1 MSCEICCEKFN
12 KSLNAKVTCICGF
25 DACKTCVR
33 TYLLS
38 TAKDPHC
45 MKCKNRWSSKFVV
58 DNLNRSYV
66 NGDYKKHRKIL
77 LVDREIS
84 KTPELM
90 HLVERKRLIEDKNK
104 ELKKVNEEEKAA
116 KKVYYAILTKRKQID
131 QEILAI
137 EKGDTKTERKKFI
150 MPCPADNCK
159 GYLSTQ
165 YKCEVCK
172 LYTCPDCYEIVGY
185 TKEDEHTCIESN
197 LQSAALIKK
206 ETKGCPQC
214 GVRIYKISGCNQM
227 WCTECKVAFNWNT
240 GSIEHGGQIHNPHY
254 YQYLREQ
261 NNGETP
267 PRNPGDILCGGII
280 RYEHLRGLNGYLKNF
295 NKPEWFDTLKTDEV
309 IAEFIDKFQI
319 NEVRHFTVMM
329 MHLHLLINHI
339 TTMNLRLSREKV
351 RSLNNNDHLT
361 VLYIMGG
368 KTKEELS
375 SDIMKHD
382 TARKKETEMLNVYEL
397 LSVVGIEKYNH
408 LSEIYKTHSQQE
420 DFVINGLIT
429 VIHAIISL
437 ITEYNTLIEY
447 CNRQAVDI
455 SKTYNKSVTV
465 IKYLPHKF
473 DYGLRHG
480 RFREEDLKG
489 LFINPKGNNAEA
501 SSSSDNK

>member
-45 MKCKNRWSSKFVV
+45 MKCKNQWSSKFVV

-66 NGDYKKHRKIL
+66 DGDYKKHRKIL

-90 HLVERKRLIEDKNK
+90 HLVERRKLIEDKNE
-104 ELKKVNEEEKAA
+104 ELNKVKAEEEAMRKL
-116 KKVYYAILTKRKQID
+116 YYAILNKQT
-131 QEILAI
+131 EIKNEI
-137 EKGDTKTERKKFI
+137 IGIRNGDTKTERKKFI
-150 MPCPADNCK
+150 MPCPGDNCK

-185 TKEDEHTCIESN
+185 TKEDEHTCIEAN

-214 GVRIYKISGCNQM
+214 GVRIFKISGCNQM

-240 GSIEHGGQIHNPHY
+240 GSIIYGGQVHNPHY
-254 YQYLREQ
+254 YQYMRDQ
-261 NNGETP
+261 NNGEAA
-267 PRNPGDILCGGII
+267 PRNPGDVLCGGLVGYHHMSGFI
-280 RYEHLRGLNGYLKNF
+280 RYVNSF
-295 NKPEWFDTLKTDEV
+295 NMPEWFNTLKTDKV
-309 IAEFIDKFQI
+309 IAEFIEKFQI

-329 MHLHLLINHI
+329 MNLHRAINHI
-339 TTMNLRLSREKV
+339 TNINLNQSREKV
-351 RSLNNNDHLT
+351 RSLDNNDHLT
-361 VLYIMGG
+361 VLYIINR

-375 SDIMKHD
+375 SDVLKND
-382 TARKKETEMLNVYEL
+382 TARKKHTEMLNVYEL

-408 LSEIYKTHSQQE
+408 LSQIGKTHSQQGG
-420 DFVINGLIT
+420 FVINSLIT
-429 VIHAIISL
+429 VIHAIISV

-447 CNRQAVDI
+447 CNKQAVEI
-455 SKTYNKSVTV
+455 SRTYNQSVTV
-465 IKYLPHKF
+465 IKYLPNSFEYEPTNGK
-473 DYGLRHG
+473 
-480 RFREEDLKG
+480 FREEDLKR
-489 LFINPKGNNAEA
+489 LFIKPKGNNAEA